1 MNFNYTLIGQLLAFV
16 LFVWFCM
23 RFIWPQLLQVLE
35 EREKEISDG
44 LNAAAEGK
52 RELEEAST
60 KKEEILNEAKKE
72 ASDLLGQASQRAG
85 QLVEDAKTEARTEA
99 EKIKISA
106 QKDLEQASKR
116 AREELRS
123 EVATLAVAGAEK
135 ILGSE
140 VDEKKNAQIL
150 EEITK
155 EL

>member
-1 MNFNYTLIGQLLAFV
+1 
-16 LFVWFCM
+16 M

-44 LNAAAEGK
+44 LSAAAEGK

-60 KKEEILNEAKKE
+60 RKEEILNEAKKE
-72 ASDLLGQASQRAG
+72 ASELLGQANQRAG

-99 EKIKISA
+99 EKIK
-106 QKDLEQASKR
+106 DLEQASKR

-123 EVATLAVAGAEK
+123 EVATIAVAGAEK